1 MGFADLLMRLGIP
14 PYNSEEGVELARE
27 VMGFV
32 QATAVEASVQLGE
45 ERGFLPPN
53 YGESVF
59 AKTGRP
65 MRNATVTT
73 IAPTGTISIIAG
85 CSSGVEP
92 IFALAFTR
100 NVMDDDR
107 LIEVNGRFEEILRE
121 KGLYT
126 EGLIEKVARQGNV
139 QGLTEI
145 PDDLKRVFATAYEV
159 SPQWHIRMQAAFQ
172 EFTDNAVSKTVN
184 FPQEATQDD
193 IREVY
198 MLAYEL
204 GCKGVTVYR
213 SGSREG
219 GEVLT
224 VGHTQAEGG
233 WQGKIALAQK
243 TAYRNKGGRDGAD

>member
-1 MGFADLLMRLGIP
+1 
-14 PYNSEEGVELARE
+14 
-27 VMGFV
+27 MGFV
-32 QATAVEASVQLGE
+32 QATASRRPFNWARSG
-45 ERGFLPPN
+45 GSFPPN

-145 PDDLKRVFATAYEV
+145 PDDLKRVLPPPMRSRPSGIFACRPPFRNLPIMPYPKRLT
-159 SPQWHIRMQAAFQ
+159 
-172 EFTDNAVSKTVN
+172 
-184 FPQEATQDD
+184 
-193 IREVY
+193 
-198 MLAYEL
+198 
-204 GCKGVTVYR
+204 
-213 SGSREG
+213 SRRR
-219 GEVLT
+219 LPKMIS
-224 VGHTQAEGG
+224 A
-233 WQGKIALAQK
+233 KFIC
-243 TAYRNKGGRDGAD
+243 